1 VPWLPEEI
9 RSAVIAVQTG
19 IHTGCFMAKTALDS
33 GSRPQGLARNDDEQ
47 IALITMHQPCYG
59 AGVPVRTA
67 DLIACIL
74 GDRGGDQFTI
84 KWKDLSF
91 VTVESP
97 VADAKPARSLA
108 GIAGIVAAA
117 TLISK
122 IFGLVRQQAIAA
134 AFAVGPVADAYNFAY
149 VIPGFLLILLGGIN
163 GPFHSAIVSVVA
175 KRKREDIGPLV
186 ESISTLVGL
195 LLLAVA
201 VVMGVFAAPIIDFVA
216 QGLAANTPQA
226 RDIAILQLQIM
237 APMAVFAGLIGIGF
251 GTLNADDQYWLP
263 SVSPMFSSVAV
274 IAGLGILFGI
284 VGQDMVNPD
293 YYRIGAMVLA
303 GSTLLGAV
311 MQWLVQLPA
320 LWRSG
325 LGRLRLRFNWQ
336 DPGVRDVFKILAP
349 ATFSSGMMQINVFTD
364 LFFASYIPG
373 TAAALGYA
381 NLLVQTPLGIIS
393 NVILVPFLPVF
404 ARLAAPENWPE
415 LKDRI
420 RQSLM
425 MTALT
430 MLPLGA
436 LIMTLALPIVQV
448 IYERGAFDL
457 GAAETVTA
465 VLVAYGL
472 GMFVYLARDVL
483 VRVYYALGD
492 GQTPFRISLIN
503 IGLNAVLDYFFMGWF
518 GAPGLVLATVGVNI
532 TSTLAMVVILD
543 RKLNGLPWLRWGQP
557 IAALTGVSA
566 IAGIAAWG
574 TRLGLEQVMGDAGFF
589 IRLVQL
595 AIAGSIGLG
604 VFCLGTLVLRIPEA
618 SQVANR
624 LLGRFRR
631 S

>member
-1 VPWLPEEI
+1 MSETK
-9 RSAVIAVQTG
+9 ST
-19 IHTGCFMAKTALDS
+19 
-33 GSRPQGLARNDDEQ
+33 
-47 IALITMHQPCYG
+47 
-59 AGVPVRTA
+59 
-67 DLIACIL
+67 
-74 GDRGGDQFTI
+74 
-84 KWKDLSF
+84 
-91 VTVESP
+91 
-97 VADAKPARSLA
+97 RSLA

-122 IFGLVRQQAIAA
+122 LFGLVRQQAIAA

-149 VIPGFLLILLGGIN
+149 VIPGFLLVLLGGIN

-175 KRKREDIGPLV
+175 KREREAIAPLV
-186 ESISTLVGL
+186 ETISTLVGIGL
-195 LLLAVA
+195 IVIALGLGLLAE
-201 VVMGVFAAPIIDFVA
+201 PILTLTA
-216 QGLAANTPQA
+216 RGLEETDLLTRA
-226 RDIAILQLQIM
+226 IAIQQLQIM
-237 APMAVFAGLIGIGF
+237 APMAVFGGLIGIGF

-274 IAGLGILFGI
+274 IAGLGLLYAVIGSDI
-284 VGQDMVNPD
+284 TNPD
-293 YYRIGAMVLA
+293 YFMLGGMVLA
-303 GSTLLGAV
+303 GATLLGSV
-311 MQWLVQLPA
+311 MQWLAQLPA

-336 DPGVRDVFKILAP
+336 DSGVREVFAILIP

-364 LFFASYIPG
+364 LIFASYIPA

-381 NLLVQTPLGIIS
+381 NFLVQTPLGIIS
-393 NVILVPFLPVF
+393 SVILVPFLPVF

-436 LIMTLALPIVQV
+436 LIMALALPIVQV

-457 GAAETVTA
+457 EAAELVTG

-492 GQTPFRISLIN
+492 ARTPFRISLVN
-503 IGLNAVLDYFFMGWF
+503 IGLNALLDYFFIRWF

-532 TSTLAMVVILD
+532 ASMLAMAILLD
-543 RKLNGLPWLRWGQP
+543 RKLNGVPWIGWGRP
-557 IAALTGVSA
+557 IILLTSLSGL
-566 IAGIAAWG
+566 AGMAAWS
-574 TRLGLEQVMGDAGFF
+574 TRLGLEQVLGIEGF
-589 IRLVQL
+589 INRLVQL
-595 AIAGSIGLG
+595 AIAGAAGLA
-604 VFCLGTLVLRIPEA
+604 VFCVGTLFLRIPEA
-618 SQVANR
+618 TLLVNR
-624 LLGRFRR
+624 IKGRFLRR
-631 S
+631 

>member
-1 VPWLPEEI
+1 MVKLPV
-9 RSAVIAVQTG
+9 SDTNS
-19 IHTGCFMAKTALDS
+19 T
-33 GSRPQGLARNDDEQ
+33 
-47 IALITMHQPCYG
+47 
-59 AGVPVRTA
+59 
-67 DLIACIL
+67 
-74 GDRGGDQFTI
+74 
-84 KWKDLSF
+84 
-91 VTVESP
+91 
-97 VADAKPARSLA
+97 RSLA

-122 IFGLVRQQAIAA
+122 LFGLVRQQAIAA

-149 VIPGFLLILLGGIN
+149 VIPGFLVVLLGGIN
-163 GPFHSAIVSVVA
+163 GPFHSAIVSVIA
-175 KRKREDIGPLV
+175 KRRREEIGPLV
-186 ESISTLVGL
+186 ESISTLVS
-195 LLLAVA
+195 LALIAIA
-201 VVMGVFAAPIIDFVA
+201 VGIALFSAPIIDFVA
-216 QGLAANTPQA
+216 QGLGDTEPVA
-226 RDIAILQLQIM
+226 RAIAIRQLQIM

-274 IAGLGILFGI
+274 IAGLGIL
-284 VGQDMVNPD
+284 
-293 YYRIGAMVLA
+293 YAAIGSDITEQNYFMLGGMVLA
-303 GSTLLGAV
+303 GTTLLGAV
-311 MQWLVQLPA
+311 LQWLVQLPA

-336 DPGVRDVFKILAP
+336 ESGVQEVFKILAP

-364 LFFASYIPG
+364 LFFASYIPA

-393 NVILVPFLPVF
+393 NVILVPFLPIF

-457 GAAETVTA
+457 AAAEIVTA

-492 GQTPFRISLIN
+492 GQTPFRISLVN
-503 IGLNAVLDYFFMGWF
+503 IGLNAVLDYFFIRWF

-532 TSTLAMVVILD
+532 TSTLAMVILLE
-543 RKLNGLPWLRWGQP
+543 RKLNGLPWLQWGRS
-557 IAALTGVSA
+557 IAVLTVLSG
-566 IAGIAAWG
+566 IAGMAAWG
-574 TRLGLEQVMGDAGFF
+574 TRLGLEQVLGIEGFVN
-589 IRLVQL
+589 RLAQL
-595 AIAGSIGLG
+595 AIAGFIGLA
-604 VFCLGTLVLRIPEA
+604 VFSLGTVALRIPETTLL
-618 SQVANR
+618 VNR
-624 LLGRFRR
+624 IAGRFLRR
-631 S
+631 

>member
-1 VPWLPEEI
+1 M
-9 RSAVIAVQTG
+9 SDT
-19 IHTGCFMAKTALDS
+19 
-33 GSRPQGLARNDDEQ
+33 
-47 IALITMHQPCYG
+47 
-59 AGVPVRTA
+59 
-67 DLIACIL
+67 
-74 GDRGGDQFTI
+74 
-84 KWKDLSF
+84 
-91 VTVESP
+91 
-97 VADAKPARSLA
+97 KPTRSLA

-122 IFGLVRQQAIAA
+122 VFGLVRQQAIAA
-134 AFAVGPVADAYNFAY
+134 AFAVGPVADAYSFAY

-175 KRKREDIGPLV
+175 KRKREEIGSLV
-186 ESISTLVGL
+186 ESISTLVSAVL
-195 LLLAVA
+195 LIVA
-201 VVMGVFAAPIIDFVA
+201 VLLVIFAAPIIELVA
-216 QGLAANTPQA
+216 PGLGNTDPTTQA
-226 RDIAILQLQIM
+226 IAIRQLQIM
-237 APMAVFAGLIGIGF
+237 APMAVFAGLVGIGF

-274 IAGLGILFGI
+274 IAGLGILYGMI
-284 VGQDMVNPD
+284 GQDITQPD
-293 YYRIGAMVLA
+293 AFMLGGMVLA
-303 GSTLLGAV
+303 GTTLLGAI

-336 DPGVRDVFKILAP
+336 DPGVRQVFKILAP

-393 NVILVPFLPVF
+393 NVILVPFLPIF
-404 ARLAAPENWPE
+404 ARLAAPEHWPE

-436 LIMTLALPIVQV
+436 LIMTLALPMVQV

-457 GAAETVTA
+457 EAAEVVNS

-492 GQTPFRISLIN
+492 GQTPFRISIAN
-503 IGLNAVLDYFFMGWF
+503 IFLNVVLDFFFIRWF

-532 TSTLAMVVILD
+532 TSTLAMIILLD
-543 RKLNGLPWLRWGQP
+543 RKLNGLPWLRWGRP
-557 IAALTGVSA
+557 IFVLTVLSA
-566 IAGIAAWG
+566 IAGMAAWG
-574 TRLGLEQVMGDAGFF
+574 TRLGLEQVLGIEGF
-589 IRLVQL
+589 INRLVQL
-595 AIAGSIGLG
+595 AIAGTLGLT
-604 VFCLGTLVLRIPEA
+604 VFALGTVALRIPEA
-618 SQVANR
+618 TVLVER
-624 LLGRFRR
+624 LAGRFRR
-631 S
+631 R

>member
-1 VPWLPEEI
+1 M
-9 RSAVIAVQTG
+9 S
-19 IHTGCFMAKTALDS
+19 KT
-33 GSRPQGLARNDDEQ
+33 
-47 IALITMHQPCYG
+47 
-59 AGVPVRTA
+59 
-67 DLIACIL
+67 
-74 GDRGGDQFTI
+74 
-84 KWKDLSF
+84 
-91 VTVESP
+91 
-97 VADAKPARSLA
+97 KPARSLA

-122 IFGLVRQQAIAA
+122 VFGLVRQQAIAA

-186 ESISTLVGL
+186 ESISTLVGVAL
-195 LLLAVA
+195 LGVA
-201 VVMGVFAAPIIDFVA
+201 ILMVVFAAPTIDFVA
-216 QGLAANTPQA
+216 QGLAENTPEA
-226 RDIAILQLQIM
+226 RDIAIRQLLIM
-237 APMAVFAGLIGIGF
+237 APMAVFAGVIGIGF

-274 IAGLGILFGI
+274 IAGLGILYGI
-284 VGQDMVNPD
+284 LGKAMIEPQYFMVG
-293 YYRIGAMVLA
+293 GMVLA
-303 GSTLLGAV
+303 GSTLAGAV

-336 DPGVRDVFKILAP
+336 DPGVKDVFKILAP
-349 ATFSSGMMQINVFTD
+349 STFSSGMMQINVFTD

-393 NVILVPFLPVF
+393 NVILVPFLPIF

-457 GAAETVTA
+457 EAAEIVTS
-465 VLVAYGL
+465 VMVAYVL
-472 GMFVYLARDVL
+472 GMYEYLARDVME
-483 VRVYYALGD
+483 RVYYSLGD
-492 GQTPFRISLIN
+492 GQTPFRISLAN
-503 IGLNAVLDYFFMGWF
+503 ILLNVVLDYFFMDWF
-518 GAPGLVLATVGVNI
+518 GAPGLVLATVGVNVV
-532 TSTLAMVVILD
+532 STLAMVVILD
-543 RKLNGLPWLRWGQP
+543 RKLNGLPWLAWGRP
-557 IAALTGVSA
+557 IFALTLLSGV
-566 IAGIAAWG
+566 AGMAAWG
-574 TRLGLEQVMGDAGFF
+574 SRLGLEQVMGAEGVV
-589 IRLVQL
+589 IRQVQL
-595 AIAGSIGLG
+595 AIAGTAGLA

-624 LLGRFRR
+624 LVGRFMRR
-631 S
+631 

>member
-1 VPWLPEEI
+1 V
-9 RSAVIAVQTG
+9 S
-19 IHTGCFMAKTALDS
+19 
-33 GSRPQGLARNDDEQ
+33 
-47 IALITMHQPCYG
+47 
-59 AGVPVRTA
+59 
-67 DLIACIL
+67 
-74 GDRGGDQFTI
+74 
-84 KWKDLSF
+84 
-91 VTVESP
+91 
-97 VADAKPARSLA
+97 DAKPTRSLA

-122 IFGLVRQQAIAA
+122 VFGLVRQQAIAA

-175 KRKREDIGPLV
+175 KRKREEIGPLV
-186 ESISTLVGL
+186 ESISTLVSL
-195 LLLAVA
+195 VLVVVA
-201 VVMGVFAAPIIDFVA
+201 IAMVVFAAPIIDFVA
-216 QGLAANTPQA
+216 QGLADTEPLA
-226 RDIAILQLQIM
+226 RAIAIRQLQIM
-237 APMAVFAGLIGIGF
+237 APMAVLAGLIGIGF

-263 SVSPMFSSVAV
+263 SVSPMFSSIAV
-274 IAGLGILFGI
+274 IGGLGVLYAAIGDSMTQPEYFM
-284 VGQDMVNPD
+284 VG
-293 YYRIGAMVLA
+293 GMVLA
-303 GSTLLGAV
+303 GTTLLGAG

-325 LGRLRLRFNWQ
+325 LGRLRLRFNWG
-336 DPGVRDVFKILAP
+336 DPGVREVFRILAP

-364 LFFASYIPG
+364 LFFASYIPA

-393 NVILVPFLPVF
+393 NVILVPFLPIF

-457 GAAETVTA
+457 AAAEIVTS

-492 GQTPFRISLIN
+492 GQTPFRISLVN
-503 IGLNAVLDYFFMGWF
+503 IGLNALLDYFFIRWF

-532 TSTLAMVVILD
+532 TSTLAMVILLD
-543 RKLNGLPWLRWGQP
+543 RKLEGLPWLRWGRP
-557 IAALTGVSA
+557 ILGLTLLSGV
-566 IAGIAAWG
+566 AGMAAWG
-574 TRLGLEQVMGDAGFF
+574 TRLGLEQVLGIEGFWN
-589 IRLVQL
+589 RLMQL
-595 AIAGSIGLG
+595 AIAGTLGLA
-604 VFCLGTLVLRIPEA
+604 VFSLGTLAIRIPEA
-618 SQVANR
+618 TLLVNR
-624 LLGRFRR
+624 IAGRLRR
-631 S
+631 

>member
-1 VPWLPEEI
+1 MSE
-9 RSAVIAVQTG
+9 T
-19 IHTGCFMAKTALDS
+19 
-33 GSRPQGLARNDDEQ
+33 
-47 IALITMHQPCYG
+47 
-59 AGVPVRTA
+59 
-67 DLIACIL
+67 
-74 GDRGGDQFTI
+74 
-84 KWKDLSF
+84 
-91 VTVESP
+91 
-97 VADAKPARSLA
+97 KPTRSLA

-122 IFGLVRQQAIAA
+122 VFGLVRQQAIAA

-149 VIPGFLLILLGGIN
+149 VIPGFLLVLLGGIN

-175 KRKREDIGPLV
+175 KRQRDAIAPLV
-186 ESISTLVGL
+186 ETISTLVSVGL
-195 LLLAVA
+195 IVIAVGMA
-201 VVMGVFAAPIIDFVA
+201 LGAAPIIDFVA
-216 QGLAANTPQA
+216 RGLGDTEPLA
-226 RDIAILQLQIM
+226 RAIAIRQLQIM

-274 IAGLGILFGI
+274 IAGLGLLYAAIGTDI
-284 VGQDMVNPD
+284 TNPD
-293 YYRIGAMVLA
+293 YFMVGGMILA
-303 GSTLLGAV
+303 GTTLLGAI

-336 DPGVRDVFKILAP
+336 DAGVRDVFAILVP

-364 LFFASYIPG
+364 LFFASYIPA

-393 NVILVPFLPVF
+393 NVILVPFLPIF

-457 GAAETVTA
+457 DAAEVVTA

-492 GQTPFRISLIN
+492 AQTPFRISLVN
-503 IGLNAVLDYFFMGWF
+503 IGLNAVLDYFFIRWF

-532 TSTLAMVVILD
+532 VSTLAMVVVLD
-543 RKLNGLPWLRWGQP
+543 RKLNGVPWIQWGRP
-557 IAALTGVSA
+557 VLVLTILSGV
-566 IAGIAAWG
+566 AGMAAWG
-574 TRLGLEQVMGDAGFF
+574 TRLGLEQVFGIEGF
-589 IRLVQL
+589 INRLVQL
-595 AIAGSIGLG
+595 AIAGSLGLA
-604 VFCLGTLVLRIPEA
+604 VFCVGTLFLRIPEA
-618 SQVANR
+618 T
-624 LLGRFRR
+624 LLVDRIAGRFLRR
-631 S
+631 

>member
-1 VPWLPEEI
+1 M
-9 RSAVIAVQTG
+9 SDTKS
-19 IHTGCFMAKTALDS
+19 T
-33 GSRPQGLARNDDEQ
+33 
-47 IALITMHQPCYG
+47 
-59 AGVPVRTA
+59 
-67 DLIACIL
+67 
-74 GDRGGDQFTI
+74 
-84 KWKDLSF
+84 
-91 VTVESP
+91 
-97 VADAKPARSLA
+97 RSLA

-122 IFGLVRQQAIAA
+122 VFGLVRQQAIAA
-134 AFAVGPVADAYNFAY
+134 AFAVGPVADAYNFSY
-149 VIPGFLLILLGGIN
+149 VIPGFLLVLLGGIN

-175 KRKREDIGPLV
+175 KRRREEIGPLV
-186 ESISTLVGL
+186 ESISTLVSL
-195 LLLAVA
+195 VLIVVALILAL
-201 VVMGVFAAPIIDFVA
+201 FAAPIIDLAA
-216 QGLAANTPQA
+216 QGLADTDPVA
-226 RDIAILQLQIM
+226 RAISIQQLRIM

-274 IAGLGILFGI
+274 IVGLGLLY
-284 VGQDMVNPD
+284 VA
-293 YYRIGAMVLA
+293 IGRDITAPNYFMLGGMVLA
-303 GSTLLGAV
+303 GTTLLGAV

-325 LGRLRLRFNWQ
+325 LGRLWLRFNWR
-336 DPGVRDVFKILAP
+336 DSGVRQVFKILVP

-364 LFFASYIPG
+364 LFFASFIPG

-448 IYERGAFDL
+448 IYKRGAFDL
-457 GAAETVTA
+457 EAAEVVTS

-492 GQTPFRISLIN
+492 GQTPFRISLVN
-503 IGLNAVLDYFFMGWF
+503 IGLNALLDYFFIRWF
-518 GAPGLVLATVGVNI
+518 GAPGLVFATVGVNI
-532 TSTLAMVVILD
+532 TSTLAMVVLLN
-543 RKLNGLPWLRWGQP
+543 RKLNGLPWLQWGRS
-557 IAALTGVSA
+557 IALLSGLSGL
-566 IAGIAAWG
+566 AGLAAWG
-574 TRLGLEQVMGDAGFF
+574 TRLGLEQILGIEGF
-589 IRLVQL
+589 INRLVQL
-595 AIAGSIGLG
+595 AIAGSLGLAI
-604 VFCLGTLVLRIPEA
+604 FALGTFALRIPETTLL
-618 SQVANR
+618 VNR
-624 LLGRFRR
+624 IKGRFMRR
-631 S
+631 

>member
-1 VPWLPEEI
+1 M
-9 RSAVIAVQTG
+9 SDT
-19 IHTGCFMAKTALDS
+19 KT
-33 GSRPQGLARNDDEQ
+33 
-47 IALITMHQPCYG
+47 T
-59 AGVPVRTA
+59 
-67 DLIACIL
+67 
-74 GDRGGDQFTI
+74 
-84 KWKDLSF
+84 
-91 VTVESP
+91 
-97 VADAKPARSLA
+97 RSLA

-122 IFGLVRQQAIAA
+122 VFGLVRQQAIAA

-149 VIPGFLLILLGGIN
+149 VIPGFLLVLLGGIN

-175 KRKREDIGPLV
+175 KRRREEIGPLV
-186 ESISTLVGL
+186 ESISTLVSL
-195 LLLAVA
+195 VLIAVA
-201 VVMGVFAAPIIDFVA
+201 VGISLFAAPVIDLVA
-216 QGLAANTPQA
+216 QGLGDTEPLA
-226 RDIAILQLQIM
+226 RAIAIRQLQIM

-274 IAGLGILFGI
+274 IAGLGLLYAAIGNDI
-284 VGQDMVNPD
+284 TDPD
-293 YYRIGAMVLA
+293 YFMLGGMVLA
-303 GSTLLGAV
+303 GATLLGAI

-320 LWRSG
+320 LWRSD

-336 DPGVRDVFKILAP
+336 DPGVRDVFRILAP

-364 LFFASYIPG
+364 LFFASYIPA

-393 NVILVPFLPVF
+393 NVILVPFLPIF

-457 GAAETVTA
+457 EAAEIVTA

-492 GQTPFRISLIN
+492 GQTPFRISLVN
-503 IGLNAVLDYFFMGWF
+503 IALNAVLDYFFIRWF

-532 TSTLAMVVILD
+532 TSTLAMVVLLD
-543 RKLNGLPWLRWGQP
+543 CKLNGVPWVQWGRP
-557 IAALTGVSA
+557 IGVLTLLSG
-566 IAGIAAWG
+566 IAGMAAWG
-574 TRLGLEQVMGDAGFF
+574 TRLGLEQVLGIEGFVN
-589 IRLVQL
+589 RLGQL
-595 AIAGSIGLG
+595 AIAGSVGLAI
-604 VFCLGTLVLRIPEA
+604 FSLGTLALRIPEA
-618 SQVANR
+618 TLLVNR
-624 LLGRFRR
+624 IAGRFRR
-631 S
+631 R

>member
-1 VPWLPEEI
+1 MSETK
-9 RSAVIAVQTG
+9 ST
-19 IHTGCFMAKTALDS
+19 
-33 GSRPQGLARNDDEQ
+33 
-47 IALITMHQPCYG
+47 
-59 AGVPVRTA
+59 
-67 DLIACIL
+67 
-74 GDRGGDQFTI
+74 
-84 KWKDLSF
+84 
-91 VTVESP
+91 
-97 VADAKPARSLA
+97 RSLA

-122 IFGLVRQQAIAA
+122 VFGLVRQQAIAA
-134 AFAVGPVADAYNFAY
+134 AFAVGSVADAYNFAY
-149 VIPGFLLILLGGIN
+149 VIPGFLVVLLGGIN

-175 KRKREDIGPLV
+175 KRRREEVAPLV
-186 ESISTLVGL
+186 ETISTLVSLGL
-195 LLLAVA
+195 IVVA
-201 VVMGVFAAPIIDFVA
+201 VGICLFAGPIIDFA
-216 QGLAANTPQA
+216 ARGLESDSVTRA
-226 RDIAILQLQIM
+226 IAIRQLQIM
-237 APMAVFAGLIGIGF
+237 APMAIFAGLIGIGF

-274 IAGLGILFGI
+274 IAGLGVLYAIIGSDI
-284 VGQDMVNPD
+284 ANPN
-293 YYRIGAMVLA
+293 YFMLGGTVLA
-303 GSTLLGAV
+303 GTTLLGAV
-311 MQWLVQLPA
+311 MQWLAQLPA

-325 LGRLRLRFNWQ
+325 LGRLRLRFNWR
-336 DPGVRDVFKILAP
+336 DSGVREVFAILIP

-393 NVILVPFLPVF
+393 NVILVPFLPIF

-436 LIMTLALPIVQV
+436 LIMTLALPMVQV

-457 GAAETVTA
+457 EAAEVVTA

-492 GQTPFRISLIN
+492 AQTPFRISLAN
-503 IGLNAVLDYFFMGWF
+503 IVLNGVLDYFFIRWF
-518 GAPGLVLATVGVNI
+518 EAPGLVYATVGVNI
-532 TSTLAMVVILD
+532 VSTLVMVVILN
-543 RKLNGLPWLRWGQP
+543 RKLNGLPWLAWSRP
-557 IAALTGVSA
+557 IALLTALSG

-574 TRLGLEQVMGDAGFF
+574 TRLGLEQVLGIEGFVN
-589 IRLVQL
+589 RLVQL
-595 AIAGSIGLG
+595 AIAGSVGLA
-604 VFCLGTLVLRIPEA
+604 VFAAGTVFLRIPEA
-618 SQVANR
+618 TLLVNR
-624 LLGRFRR
+624 IAGRFLRR
-631 S
+631 

>member
-1 VPWLPEEI
+1 
-9 RSAVIAVQTG
+9 
-19 IHTGCFMAKTALDS
+19 MA
-33 GSRPQGLARNDDEQ
+33 N
-47 IALITMHQPCYG
+47 
-59 AGVPVRTA
+59 
-67 DLIACIL
+67 
-74 GDRGGDQFTI
+74 
-84 KWKDLSF
+84 
-91 VTVESP
+91 
-97 VADAKPARSLA
+97 AKPTRSLA

-122 IFGLVRQQAIAA
+122 VFGLVRQQAIAA

-175 KRKREDIGPLV
+175 KREREDIGPLV

-195 LLLAVA
+195 VLL
-201 VVMGVFAAPIIDFVA
+201 VVSVGMMLFAAPVIDFVA
-216 QGLAANTPQA
+216 QGLSETTPEA
-226 RDIAILQLQIM
+226 RDIAIRQLQIM
-237 APMAVFAGLIGIGF
+237 APMAVFAGLVGIGF

-274 IAGLGILFGI
+274 IAGLGILYGVIGNQITDPSFYM
-284 VGQDMVNPD
+284 VG
-293 YYRIGAMVLA
+293 GMVLA
-303 GSTLLGAV
+303 GTTLLGAV
-311 MQWLVQLPA
+311 LQWLVQLPA

-325 LGRLRLRFNWQ
+325 LGRLRLRFNWR
-336 DPGVRDVFKILAP
+336 DPGVREVFNILGP

-393 NVILVPFLPVF
+393 NVILVPFLPIF

-457 GAAETVTA
+457 GAAEIVTS

-492 GQTPFRISLIN
+492 AQTPFRISLAN
-503 IGLNAVLDYFFMGWF
+503 IALNAVLDFFFIRWF

-532 TSTLAMVVILD
+532 ISTLAMVVILD
-543 RKLNGLPWLRWGQP
+543 RKLNGLPWLAWSRP
-557 IAALTGVSA
+557 IAGLTVLSA
-566 IAGIAAWG
+566 IAGVAAWG
-574 TRLGLEQVMGDAGFF
+574 TRLGLEQVMGEAGFL
-589 IRLVQL
+589 IRLLQL
-595 AIAGSIGLG
+595 AIAGTVGIALFS
-604 VFCLGTLVLRIPEA
+604 VGTLFLRIPEA

-624 LLGRFRR
+624 LLGRFWRR
-631 S
+631 

>member
-1 VPWLPEEI
+1 
-9 RSAVIAVQTG
+9 
-19 IHTGCFMAKTALDS
+19 M
-33 GSRPQGLARNDDEQ
+33 
-47 IALITMHQPCYG
+47 
-59 AGVPVRTA
+59 
-67 DLIACIL
+67 
-74 GDRGGDQFTI
+74 GGD
-84 KWKDLSF
+84 SF
-91 VTVESP
+91 NRCSLP
-97 VADAKPARSLA
+97 VSDTKSSRSLA
-108 GIAGIVAAA
+108 RIASIVAAA

-122 IFGLVRQQAIAA
+122 VFGLVRQQAIAA

-149 VIPGFLLILLGGIN
+149 VIPGFLLVLLGGIN

-175 KRKREDIGPLV
+175 KRDREEVSALV
-186 ESISTLVGL
+186 ESISTLVTVVLVGVA
-195 LLLAVA
+195 LA
-201 VVMGVFAAPIIDFVA
+201 MVFLAAPIIDFVA
-216 QGLAANTPQA
+216 QGLGDTEPLA
-226 RDIAILQLQIM
+226 REIAIRQLQIM

-274 IAGLGILFGI
+274 IVGLGLLYAAIGADI
-284 VGQDMVNPD
+284 SNPD
-293 YYRIGAMVLA
+293 YFLLGGAVLA
-303 GSTLLGAV
+303 GTTLLGAV

-325 LGRLRLRFNWQ
+325 LGRLRLRFNWR

-364 LFFASYIPG
+364 LFFASYIPA

-393 NVILVPFLPVF
+393 NVILVPFLPIF
-404 ARLAAPENWPE
+404 SRLTAPADWPE
-415 LKDRI
+415 LKERI

-457 GAAETVTA
+457 RAAEIVTS

-492 GQTPFRISLIN
+492 GQTPFRISLVN
-503 IGLNAVLDYFFMGWF
+503 IGLNAVLDFFFIRWF

-532 TSTLAMVVILD
+532 TSTIALVALLD
-543 RKLNGLPWLRWGQP
+543 RKLNGLPWLQWGRT
-557 IAALTGVSA
+557 ILMLSVLSGL
-566 IAGIAAWG
+566 AGLAAWSA
-574 TRLGLEQVMGDAGFF
+574 RLGLEQILGIEGF
-589 IRLVQL
+589 INRLLQL
-595 AIAGSIGLG
+595 AIAGTAGIA
-604 VFCLGTLVLRIPEA
+604 VFSLGTVALRIPEA
-618 SQVANR
+618 TLLIDR
-624 LLGRFRR
+624 LTARFRR
-631 S
+631 R

>member
-1 VPWLPEEI
+1 MSE
-9 RSAVIAVQTG
+9 T
-19 IHTGCFMAKTALDS
+19 
-33 GSRPQGLARNDDEQ
+33 
-47 IALITMHQPCYG
+47 
-59 AGVPVRTA
+59 
-67 DLIACIL
+67 
-74 GDRGGDQFTI
+74 
-84 KWKDLSF
+84 
-91 VTVESP
+91 
-97 VADAKPARSLA
+97 KPTRSLA

-122 IFGLVRQQAIAA
+122 VFGLVRQQAIAA

-149 VIPGFLLILLGGIN
+149 VIPGFLLVLLGGIN

-175 KRKREDIGPLV
+175 KRQRDAIAPLV
-186 ESISTLVGL
+186 ETISTLVSVGL
-195 LLLAVA
+195 IVIAVGMA
-201 VVMGVFAAPIIDFVA
+201 LGAAPIIDFVA
-216 QGLAANTPQA
+216 RGLGDTEPLA
-226 RDIAILQLQIM
+226 RAIAIRQLQIM

-274 IAGLGILFGI
+274 IAGLGLLYAAIGTDI
-284 VGQDMVNPD
+284 TNPD
-293 YYRIGAMVLA
+293 YFMVGGMILA
-303 GSTLLGAV
+303 GTTLLGAV

-336 DPGVRDVFKILAP
+336 DAGVRDVFAILVP

-364 LFFASYIPG
+364 LFFASYIPA

-393 NVILVPFLPVF
+393 NVILVPFLPIF

-457 GAAETVTA
+457 DAAEVVTA

-492 GQTPFRISLIN
+492 AQTPFRISLIN
-503 IGLNAVLDYFFMGWF
+503 IGLNAVLDYFFIRWF

-532 TSTLAMVVILD
+532 VSTLAMVVVLD
-543 RKLNGLPWLRWGQP
+543 RKLNGVPWIQWGRP
-557 IAALTGVSA
+557 VLVLTILSGV
-566 IAGIAAWG
+566 AGMAAWG
-574 TRLGLEQVMGDAGFF
+574 TRLGLEQVFGIEGF
-589 IRLVQL
+589 INRLVQL
-595 AIAGSIGLG
+595 AIAGSLGLT
-604 VFCLGTLVLRIPEA
+604 VFCVGTLFLRIPEA
-618 SQVANR
+618 T
-624 LLGRFRR
+624 LLVDRIAGRFLRR
-631 S
+631 

>member
-1 VPWLPEEI
+1 MSDTPPS
-9 RSAVIAVQTG
+9 RSLTG
-19 IHTGCFMAKTALDS
+19 IAS
-33 GSRPQGLARNDDEQ
+33 
-47 IALITMHQPCYG
+47 
-59 AGVPVRTA
+59 
-67 DLIACIL
+67 
-74 GDRGGDQFTI
+74 
-84 KWKDLSF
+84 
-91 VTVESP
+91 
-97 VADAKPARSLA
+97 
-108 GIAGIVAAA
+108 IVAAA

-122 IFGLVRQQAIAA
+122 VFGLVRQQAIAA

-149 VIPGFLLILLGGIN
+149 IIPGFLVVLLGGIN

-175 KRKREDIGPLV
+175 KRKREEVAPLV
-186 ESISTLVGL
+186 ETISTLVSL
-195 LLLAVA
+195 MLIIVA
-201 VVMGVFAAPIIDFVA
+201 IAMVVLAAPIIDLVA
-216 QGLAANTPQA
+216 RGLGETEMVT
-226 RDIAILQLQIM
+226 RTIAIRQLQVM

-251 GTLNADDQYWLP
+251 GTLNAADQYWLP

-274 IAGLGILFGI
+274 IAGLALLYGF
-284 VGQDMVNPD
+284 VGD
-293 YYRIGAMVLA
+293 RITEPSYFMAGGLVLA
-303 GSTLLGAV
+303 GATLLGAV

-325 LGRLRLRFNWQ
+325 LGRLRFRLGWR
-336 DPGVRDVFKILAP
+336 DPGVQDVFKILAP

-364 LFFASYIPG
+364 LFFASYIPA

-393 NVILVPFLPVF
+393 NVILVPFLPIF

-415 LKDRI
+415 LKERI

-457 GAAETVTA
+457 AAAEIVTS

-492 GQTPFRISLIN
+492 GQTPFRISLVN
-503 IGLNAVLDYFFMGWF
+503 IGLNVVLDYFFIRWF

-532 TSTLAMVVILD
+532 ASTLAMILVLD
-543 RKLNGLPWLRWGQP
+543 RKLNGVPWLRWGRP
-557 IAALTGVSA
+557 IGLLTVLSAAAGV
-566 IAGIAAWG
+566 AAWG
-574 TRLGLEQVMGDAGFF
+574 ARLGLEQVLGIEGFF
-589 IRLVQL
+589 NRLIQL
-595 AIAGSIGLG
+595 AIAGAIGL
-604 VFCLGTLVLRIPEA
+604 FIFSLGTLALRIPEA
-618 SQVANR
+618 TELVSRISAR
-624 LLGRFRR
+624 LRR
-631 S
+631 H

>member
-1 VPWLPEEI
+1 MSEG
-9 RSAVIAVQTG
+9 Q
-19 IHTGCFMAKTALDS
+19 K
-33 GSRPQGLARNDDEQ
+33 Q
-47 IALITMHQPCYG
+47 
-59 AGVPVRTA
+59 
-67 DLIACIL
+67 
-74 GDRGGDQFTI
+74 
-84 KWKDLSF
+84 
-91 VTVESP
+91 
-97 VADAKPARSLA
+97 ARSLA

-122 IFGLVRQQAIAA
+122 VFGLVRQQAIAA
-134 AFAVGPVADAYNFAY
+134 AFAVGPVADAYNFSY

-175 KRKREDIGPLV
+175 KRKRDDIGPLV

-195 LLLAVA
+195 VLLGVA
-201 VVMGVFAAPIIDFVA
+201 VIMVGFAGPIIDFVA
-216 QGLAANTPQA
+216 QGLAENTPLA
-226 RDIAILQLQIM
+226 RDIAVRQLQIM

-274 IAGLGILFGI
+274 IAGLGILYAVI
-284 VGQDMVNPD
+284 GQDITQPEFFML
-293 YYRIGAMVLA
+293 GGMVLA
-303 GSTLLGAV
+303 GTTLLGAV
-311 MQWLVQLPA
+311 LQWLVQLPA

-325 LGRLRLRFNWQ
+325 LGRLRLRFNWN
-336 DPGVRDVFKILAP
+336 DPGVREVFRILAP

-364 LFFASYIPG
+364 LFFASYIPA

-436 LIMTLALPIVQV
+436 LIVTLALPIVQV

-457 GAAETVTA
+457 EAAEIVTS
-465 VLVAYGL
+465 VLVAYGI

-483 VRVYYALGD
+483 VRVFYALGD
-492 GQTPFRISLIN
+492 GQTPFRISLVN
-503 IGLNAVLDYFFMGWF
+503 IALNAVLDYFFIRWF
-518 GAPGLVLATVGVNI
+518 GAPGLVLATVGVNV
-532 TSTLAMVVILD
+532 TSTLAMIMVLD
-543 RKLNGLPWLRWGQP
+543 RRLNGLPWLAWSRP
-557 IAALTGVSA
+557 IAGLTMLSA
-566 IAGIAAWG
+566 IAGVVAWG
-574 TRLGLEQVMGDAGFF
+574 TRLGLEQVLGIEGFWN
-589 IRLVQL
+589 RLLQL
-595 AIAGSIGLG
+595 AIAGTLGLV
-604 VFCLGTLVLRIPEA
+604 VFAIGTLPLHIPETTLL
-618 SQVANR
+618 VNR
-624 LLGRFRR
+624 LAGCFRR
-631 S
+631 

>member
-1 VPWLPEEI
+1 MGEDYPSL
-9 RSAVIAVQTG
+9 
-19 IHTGCFMAKTALDS
+19 
-33 GSRPQGLARNDDEQ
+33 
-47 IALITMHQPCYG
+47 
-59 AGVPVRTA
+59 
-67 DLIACIL
+67 
-74 GDRGGDQFTI
+74 
-84 KWKDLSF
+84 F
-91 VTVESP
+91 VELLVSDTKST
-97 VADAKPARSLA
+97 RSLA

-122 IFGLVRQQAIAA
+122 VFGLVRQQAIAA
-134 AFAVGPVADAYNFAY
+134 AFAVGPVADAYTFAY
-149 VIPGFLLILLGGIN
+149 VIPGFLLVLLGGIN

-175 KRKREDIGPLV
+175 KRRREEIGPLV
-186 ESISTLVGL
+186 ESISTLVSVAL
-195 LLLAVA
+195 IAVA
-201 VVMGVFAAPIIDFVA
+201 VDLVLFAAPIIDLVA
-216 QGLAANTPQA
+216 QGLGDTDPVA
-226 RDIAILQLQIM
+226 RAIAIRQLQIM

-274 IAGLGILFGI
+274 IVGLGLLYAAIGRSI
-284 VGQDMVNPD
+284 TEPD
-293 YYRIGAMVLA
+293 YFMLGGMVLA
-303 GSTLLGAV
+303 GTTLLGAV

-320 LWRSG
+320 LWRSR
-325 LGRLRLRFNWQ
+325 LGRLRLRFNWR
-336 DPGVRDVFKILAP
+336 DPGVQDVFKILAP

-415 LKDRI
+415 LKERI

-436 LIMTLALPIVQV
+436 LIMTLALPMVQV

-457 GAAETVTA
+457 GAAEIVTS
-465 VLVAYGL
+465 VLIAYGL

-492 GQTPFRISLIN
+492 GQTPFRISVVN
-503 IGLNAVLDYFFMGWF
+503 IGLNVLLDYFFIRWF

-532 TSTLAMVVILD
+532 TSTLAMVILLD
-543 RKLNGLPWLRWGQP
+543 RKLNGLPWLRWGSS
-557 IAALTGVSA
+557 IAVLSGLSGL
-566 IAGIAAWG
+566 AGLAAWG
-574 TRLGLEQVMGDAGFF
+574 SRLGLEQVMGIEGF
-589 IRLVQL
+589 INRLVQL
-595 AIAGSIGLG
+595 AIAGSLGLV
-604 VFCLGTLVLRIPEA
+604 VFALGTLALRIPEA
-618 SQVANR
+618 TLLINR
-624 LLGRFRR
+624 IKGRFLRR
-631 S
+631 

>member
-1 VPWLPEEI
+1 M
-9 RSAVIAVQTG
+9 G
-19 IHTGCFMAKTALDS
+19 IPSTDVAC
-33 GSRPQGLARNDDEQ
+33 
-47 IALITMHQPCYG
+47 
-59 AGVPVRTA
+59 PVSDT
-67 DLIACIL
+67 
-74 GDRGGDQFTI
+74 
-84 KWKDLSF
+84 
-91 VTVESP
+91 
-97 VADAKPARSLA
+97 KPSRSLA
-108 GIAGIVAAA
+108 RIASIVAAA

-122 IFGLVRQQAIAA
+122 GFGLVRQQAIAA

-149 VIPGFLLILLGGIN
+149 VIPGFLLVLLGGIN

-175 KRKREDIGPLV
+175 KRDREDVGELV
-186 ESISTLVGL
+186 ESISTLVTVVLIGVA
-195 LLLAVA
+195 LA
-201 VVMGVFAAPIIDFVA
+201 MVFLAAPIIDFVA
-216 QGLAANTPQA
+216 QGLGDTEPLA
-226 RDIAILQLQIM
+226 REIAIRQLQIM

-274 IAGLGILFGI
+274 IVGLGLLYAAIGADI
-284 VGQDMVNPD
+284 SNPD
-293 YYRIGAMVLA
+293 YFLLGGAVLA
-303 GSTLLGAV
+303 GTTLLGAV

-325 LGRLRLRFNWQ
+325 SGRLRLRFNWR

-349 ATFSSGMMQINVFTD
+349 ATFSSGMMQLNVFTD
-364 LFFASYIPG
+364 LLFAPYIPA

-393 NVILVPFLPVF
+393 NVILVPFLPIF
-404 ARLAAPENWPE
+404 SRLTAPADWPE
-415 LKDRI
+415 LKERI

-457 GAAETVTA
+457 RAAEIVTS

-492 GQTPFRISLIN
+492 GQTPFRISLVN
-503 IGLNAVLDYFFMGWF
+503 IGLNAVLDFFFIRWF

-532 TSTLAMVVILD
+532 TSTISLVVLLD
-543 RKLNGLPWLRWGQP
+543 RKLNGLPWLQWGRT
-557 IAALTGVSA
+557 ILMLSMLSGL
-566 IAGIAAWG
+566 AGLAAWG
-574 TRLGLEQVMGDAGFF
+574 TRLGLEQVLGIEGF
-589 IRLVQL
+589 INRLLQL
-595 AIAGSIGLG
+595 AIASTAGIA
-604 VFCLGTLVLRIPEA
+604 VFSLGTVALRIPEA
-618 SQVANR
+618 TLLVER
-624 LLGRFRR
+624 LTARFRR
-631 S
+631 R

>member
-1 VPWLPEEI
+1 MSETKP
-9 RSAVIAVQTG
+9 
-19 IHTGCFMAKTALDS
+19 
-33 GSRPQGLARNDDEQ
+33 
-47 IALITMHQPCYG
+47 
-59 AGVPVRTA
+59 
-67 DLIACIL
+67 
-74 GDRGGDQFTI
+74 
-84 KWKDLSF
+84 
-91 VTVESP
+91 
-97 VADAKPARSLA
+97 KPARSLA
-108 GIAGIVAAA
+108 SIAGIVAAA

-122 IFGLVRQQAIAA
+122 VFGLVRQQAIAA

-149 VIPGFLLILLGGIN
+149 VIPGFLLVLLGGIN

-175 KRKREDIGPLV
+175 KRRREDIGPLV
-186 ESISTLVGL
+186 ETISTLVSL
-195 LLLAVA
+195 MLIAVA
-201 VVMGVFAAPIIDFVA
+201 VAMVVFAAPVIDLVA
-216 QGLAANTPQA
+216 RGLGETEATTRA
-226 RDIAILQLQIM
+226 IAIQQLRIM

-274 IAGLGILFGI
+274 IAGLALLYGA
-284 VGQDMVNPD
+284 VGRDMVDPA
-293 YYRIGAMVLA
+293 YFMVGGAVLA
-303 GSTLLGAV
+303 GTTLLGAV

-325 LGRLRLRFNWQ
+325 LGRLRLRFNWR
-336 DPGVRDVFKILAP
+336 DPGVRDVFKILLP

-364 LFFASYIPG
+364 LFFASYIPA

-393 NVILVPFLPVF
+393 NVILVPFLPIF

-415 LKDRI
+415 LKARI

-457 GAAETVTA
+457 GAAEIVTS

-492 GQTPFRISLIN
+492 GQTPFRISLVN
-503 IGLNAVLDYFFMGWF
+503 IGLNAVLDYFFIRWF
-518 GAPGLVLATVGVNI
+518 GAPGLVLATVGVNV
-532 TSTLAMVVILD
+532 TSTLAMIVLLD
-543 RKLNGLPWLRWGQP
+543 RKLNGIPWLGWGRP
-557 IAALTGVSA
+557 IGLLTGLSA
-566 IAGIAAWG
+566 IAGLAAWG
-574 TRLGLEQVMGDAGFF
+574 TRLGLEQVLGIEGSVN
-589 IRLVQL
+589 RLVQL
-595 AIAGSIGLG
+595 AIAGAIGLG
-604 VFCLGTLVLRIPEA
+604 VFSLGTVALRIPEA
-618 SQVANR
+618 TELVNR
-624 LLGRFRR
+624 LAGRFRR
-631 S
+631 R

>member
-1 VPWLPEEI
+1 V
-9 RSAVIAVQTG
+9 SDT
-19 IHTGCFMAKTALDS
+19 
-33 GSRPQGLARNDDEQ
+33 
-47 IALITMHQPCYG
+47 
-59 AGVPVRTA
+59 
-67 DLIACIL
+67 
-74 GDRGGDQFTI
+74 
-84 KWKDLSF
+84 
-91 VTVESP
+91 
-97 VADAKPARSLA
+97 KPSRSLA
-108 GIAGIVAAA
+108 NIAGIVAAA

-122 IFGLVRQQAIAA
+122 VFGLVRQQAIAA

-149 VIPGFLLILLGGIN
+149 VIPGFLLVLLGGIN

-175 KRKREDIGPLV
+175 KRKREEIGPLV
-186 ESISTLVGL
+186 ESISTLITIML
-195 LLLAVA
+195 FAVA
-201 VVMGVFAAPIIDFVA
+201 IVMVVFAAPIIDFVA
-216 QGLAANTPQA
+216 QGLGETDPVA
-226 RDIAILQLQIM
+226 RAIAIRQLQVM

-263 SVSPMFSSVAV
+263 SVSPMFSSITV
-274 IAGLGILFGI
+274 IVGLGLLYAAIGSEMTSPNYFMLGGI
-284 VGQDMVNPD
+284 
-293 YYRIGAMVLA
+293 VLA
-303 GSTLLGAV
+303 GTTLLGAV

-325 LGRLRLRFNWQ
+325 LGRLRLRFNWH

-364 LFFASYIPG
+364 LFFASYIPA

-393 NVILVPFLPVF
+393 NVILVPFLPIF
-404 ARLAAPENWPE
+404 ARLTAPENWPE

-457 GAAETVTA
+457 QAAEIVTS
-465 VLVAYGL
+465 LLIAYGL

-492 GQTPFRISLIN
+492 GQTPFRISLVN
-503 IGLNAVLDYFFMGWF
+503 IGLNAVLDYFFMRWF

-532 TSTLAMVVILD
+532 TSTLAMVYLLD
-543 RKLNGLPWLRWGQP
+543 RKLNGIPWLQWSKS
-557 IAALTGVSA
+557 IVLLTLLSGV
-566 IAGIAAWG
+566 AGLAAWG
-574 TRLGLEQVMGDAGFF
+574 ARLGLENSLGIEGFVN
-589 IRLVQL
+589 RLVQL
-595 AIAGSIGLG
+595 AIAGSIGLL
-604 VFCLGTLVLRIPEA
+604 VFSGGTLLLRIPEA
-618 SQVANR
+618 TLLINR
-624 LLGRFRR
+624 IKGRFLRR
-631 S
+631 